1 MEPADSSPQDLP
13 RPEVADALLGDRA
26 AMMDRYV
33 GHLADTGVR
42 HGLIGP
48 RERPR
53 LWERHILNCAAVA
66 ELIPEGVRVADVGSG
81 AGLPGL
87 VLAIARPDLQVTL
100 VEPLLR
106 RVTWLET
113 VLEDLRLDN
122 VHVVRSRAEQLWDQL
137 EVDAVTNRAVARL
150 EDLARWSLPLL
161 RPGGT
166 MLALKGSSAADELS
180 RAGDEL
186 RRLGAGRSDIVEC
199 GGEGLEQPTIVIR
212 IELEG
217 PAVRARP
224 EQGNKKRTSGG
235 RRRGNRSARRRQSR
249 ST

>member
-1 MEPADSSPQDLP
+1 MEPVDGTPQELT
-13 RPEVADALLGDRA
+13 RPLAADAVLGDRA
-26 AMMDRYV
+26 DLMERYV
-33 GHLADTGVR
+33 AHLADTGVS

-53 LWERHILNCAAVA
+53 LWGRHILNCVAVQ
-66 ELIPEGVRVADVGSG
+66 ELIPDASRVVDVGSG

-106 RVTWLET
+106 RVTWLES
-113 VLEDLRLDN
+113 VLEDLPVDN
-122 VHVVRSRAEQLWDQL
+122 VRVRRARAEQVWD
-137 EVDAVTNRAVARL
+137 EVEADVVTSRAVARL

-166 MLALKGSSAADELS
+166 MLALKGSSAPDELA
-180 RAGDEL
+180 RAHDEL
-186 RRLGAGRSDIVEC
+186 RRLGVGRSDIVEC
-199 GGEGLEQPTIVIR
+199 GGGESPPTTVVR

-217 PAVRARP
+217 PAVRSRP
-224 EQGNKKRTSGG
+224 EKRQTHRPSGA
-235 RRRGNRSARRRQSR
+235 RRRGGRSSRRRQSR
-249 ST
+249 SR